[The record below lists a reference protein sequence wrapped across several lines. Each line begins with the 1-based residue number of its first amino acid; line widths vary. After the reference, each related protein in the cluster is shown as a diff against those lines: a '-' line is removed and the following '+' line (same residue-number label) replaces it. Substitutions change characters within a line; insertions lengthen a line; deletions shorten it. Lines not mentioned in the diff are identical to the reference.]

1 MANKEK
7 YIEVLSKAVKEL
19 SKDAP
24 IKISLKCVEDILE
37 LLKEQETI
45 VHCKDCKF
53 AKKSV
58 RHSKEDEY
66 KCILSEFEGLYD
78 YHNKDWFCADGERN
92 DENG

>member
-1 MANKEK
+1 MKRTEWIVSVADESEIGVIESANWMQ
-7 YIEVLSKAVKEL
+7 EL
-19 SKDAP
+19 
-24 IKISLKCVEDILE
+24 VR
-37 LLKEQETI
+37 
-45 VHCKDCKF
+45 CKDCKF

-66 KCILSEFEGLYD
+66 KCTLSEFEGLYD